1 MSSIAE
7 KRLRS
12 SVFYLDESIYSK
24 VLLKK
29 LLLRGVV
36 VEHAGGAIPFGA
48 TDEAWLSKCGEN
60 GWIVLARDKR
70 IRHRRL
76 ELDSLSSHGVAAF
89 IFICGQATADETAE
103 IVDSLLQK
111 FVNMAIS
118 EPKPFMYTFGRS
130 KKLSRI
136 SLKK

>member
-24 VLLKK
+24 ILLEK
-29 LLLRGVV
+29 LRLRGVT
-36 VEHAGGAIPFGA
+36 VEHAGGAVPFGA
-48 TDEAWLSKCGEN
+48 SDETWLSKCGDN

-76 ELDSLSSHGVAAF
+76 ELDSLTSHGVAAF
-89 IFICGQATADETAE
+89 VFICGQATAAETAD

-111 FVNMAIS
+111 FVNMAVS
-118 EPKPFMYTFGRS
+118 EPKPFMYTFGRG
-130 KKLSRI
+130 KRLSRI
-136 SLKK
+136 ALKN